1 MQTSEQ
7 EKVLQQVI
15 SPIEAFYQN
24 EKGRRTPYCT
34 SDKYGENHPQ
44 SLCFTQPWPDGS
56 ITEYNWQEVGNEVR
70 RMASYLISQ
79 DYPAGSKIALMSS
92 NCAHWIMADLAI
104 WMAGHISVPLYPVL
118 NTKTVNQIL
127 THCEA
132 KLMFLGKL
140 DTWDA
145 IDAGIPEGVER
156 ITLPICPEAAKQGAK
171 QWQDIVATNEPL
183 TEDPIPELDD
193 IATIIYTSGTTGMPK
208 GVMHSHRNLGAVAS
222 LAKLMYDIGEEDRML
237 SYLPLAHV
245 AERAAVE
252 LGQLYSGFPVWFA
265 NNLATFGEDL
275 RRAQPTLFFAVPR
288 IWTKFQQQVLAQIP
302 AKKLNLMLKI
312 PIVKGIIGK
321 KLLTAM
327 GLNRVAGA
335 ISGAAP
341 ISTSLLEW
349 YKKLGIE
356 ILEGYAMS
364 ENMAYSHATRPGD
377 SQIGYV
383 GLPSPLVDCKID
395 PDNGEILVKSPCNMV
410 GYYKEPGL
418 TAEAINEEGY
428 LHTGDKGEID
438 SAGRLKITG
447 RIKEIFKTSKGKYVA
462 PSPIENSLLINSAIE
477 QICVTGADLTQP
489 MALLVLAENVDV
501 NNSDLKA
508 KLTEEF
514 DALRTS
520 VNKGLDH
527 HENLKCLVIVR
538 EQWTTE
544 NNLMTPTLKLKRTE
558 IDSFYSDNFDTWM
571 SSKESIIWL

>member
-1 MQTSEQ
+1 MQTSAQ
-7 EKVLQQVI
+7 QKVLEQVI

-24 EKGRRTPYCT
+24 EKRRRTPYCIT
-34 SDKYGENHPQ
+34 DKYDETHPQ

-56 ITEYNWQEVGNEVR
+56 TTEYTWQEVGNEVR
-70 RMASYLISQ
+70 RMATYLISLS
-79 DYPAGSKIALMSS
+79 YPAGSKIALMSS

-118 NTKTVNQIL
+118 NTKTVGQIL
-127 THCEA
+127 AHSDA
-132 KLMFLGKL
+132 KLIFLGKL
-140 DTWDA
+140 ESWES
-145 IDAGIPEGVER
+145 IDAGIPDDLVR
-156 ITLPICPEAAKQGAK
+156 VTLPICPEPAKASAV
-171 QWQDIVATNEPL
+171 QWQDIIAANEPL
-183 TEDPIPELDD
+183 IADPIPQLED

-222 LAKLMYDIGEEDRML
+222 LVKLMYEISANDRML

-252 LGQLYSGFPVWFA
+252 LCQLYSGFPVWFA
-265 NNLATFGEDL
+265 NNLTTFGEDL

-302 AKKLNLMLKI
+302 AKKLNLMLKL
-312 PIVKGIIGK
+312 PIVKNIVSK

-327 GLNRVAGA
+327 GLNSVQAA

-364 ENMAYSHATRPGD
+364 ENMAYSHATRRGD
-377 SQIGYV
+377 SLIGFV

-395 PDNGEILVKSPCNMV
+395 PDSGEILVKSPCNMI
-410 GYYKEPGL
+410 GYFKEPGL
-418 TAEAINEEGY
+418 TAEAINGEGY

-438 SAGRLKITG
+438 ATGRLKITG

-462 PSPIENSLLINSAIE
+462 PSPIENKLLSNSSIE
-477 QICVTGADLTQP
+477 QICVAGADLTQP
-489 MALLVLAENVDV
+489 LALLVLAESV
-501 NNSDLKA
+501 NASDASVK
-508 KLTEEF
+508 TEITKE
-514 DALRTS
+514 LGELITS
-520 VNKGLDH
+520 VNQSLDH
-527 HENLKCLVIVR
+527 HENIKCIVIAS
-538 EQWTTE
+538 EPWTTE
-544 NNLMTPTLKLKRTE
+544 NNLMTPTLKIKRAE
-558 IDSFYSDNFDTWM
+558 IDAAYGDKYETWLSAKDTV
-571 SSKESIIWL
+571 IWL

>member
-34 SDKYGENHPQ
+34 SDKYDENHPQ

-70 RMASYLISQ
+70 RMATYLISQ
-79 DYPAGSKIALMSS
+79 DYPAGSTIALMSS

-118 NTKTVNQIL
+118 NTKTVGQIL
-127 THCEA
+127 AHSEA
-132 KLMFLGKL
+132 KLIFLGKL
-140 DTWDA
+140 DSWEA
-145 IDAGIPEGVER
+145 IEAGIPEGIER
-156 ITLPICPEAAKQGAK
+156 ITLPICPAAAKQGAT
-171 QWQDIVATNEPL
+171 QWQDIVAANEPL
-183 TEDPIPELDD
+183 TDDPIPALDN

-252 LGQLYSGFPVWFA
+252 LGQLYSGFSVWFA
-265 NNLATFGEDL
+265 NNLTTFGDDL

-302 AKKLNLMLKI
+302 AKRLNLMLKI
-312 PIVKGIIGK
+312 PILKGIIGK

-327 GLNRVAGA
+327 GLNNVQGA

-364 ENMAYSHATRPGD
+364 ENMAYSHATRSGD
-377 SQIGYV
+377 SKIGFV
-383 GLPSPLVDCKID
+383 GLASPLVDCKID
-395 PDNGEILVKSPCNMV
+395 PDNGEILVKSPCNMI
-410 GYYKEPGL
+410 GYFKEPGL
-418 TAEAINEEGY
+418 TSEAINAEGY

-438 SAGRLKITG
+438 AAGRLKITG

-462 PSPIENSLLINSAIE
+462 PSPIENKLLTNSSIE
-477 QICVTGADLTQP
+477 QICVAGANLTQP
-489 MALLVLAENVDV
+489 LALLVLAESIDANDDNV
-501 NNSDLKA
+501 KA
-508 KLTEEF
+508 AITKQLEE
-514 DALRTS
+514 LRAS
-520 VNKGLDH
+520 VNQSLDH
-527 HENLKCLVIVR
+527 HENLKCLVIVG

-544 NNLMTPTLKLKRTE
+544 NNLMTPTLKIKRTE
-558 IDSFYSDNFDTWM
+558 IDTVYGDNYETWLNN
-571 SSKESIIWL
+571 KDAIIWL